1 MTHSELYNQITAL
14 PLLQG
19 ISAEHI
25 LQMKERG
32 ALRIVSMEPEEGNVI
47 HAGQRC
53 NTLTMLMEGT
63 LLCTTEGEGWV
74 MTEELHAPAII
85 EEDALW
91 SLSQKYTHTYTPK
104 KEGKLLV
111 IDRNH
116 VTHIMMHN
124 DVFRINL
131 LTRMSTR
138 IERLNTFIQ
147 VRQAESI
154 AHKIERFAQ
163 SISHTPCMPKHL
175 SIKMTT
181 LAKIVGETRLRV
193 SQTLHRMQQEGML
206 SLTREQIT
214 FHQFKLQ

>member
-1 MTHSELYNQITAL
+1 MTHSELYNKITSL

-25 LQMKERG
+25 LQMRERG

-53 NTLTMLMEGT
+53 NTLNMLMEGT
-63 LLCTTEGEGWV
+63 LLCTTEGDGWV
-74 MTEELHAPAII
+74 MTEELHAPDII

-111 IDRNH
+111 VDRNH

-124 DVFRINL
+124 DIFRINL

-147 VRQAESI
+147 VRQAECI
-154 AHKIERFAQ
+154 AHKIEHFAQ
-163 SISHTPCMPKHL
+163 SISYTASMPKHL

-181 LAKIVGETRLRV
+181 LAQIIGETRLRV
-193 SQTLHRMQQEGML
+193 SQTLHQMQKEGIL
-206 SLTREQIT
+206 SLAREQIT
-214 FHQFKLQ
+214 FHQFKQQ